1 MENFLVV
8 PLELLDSRASDMSQG
23 LTPPEVNIVCLD
35 LMGKKILYQQ
45 VFQYICSTFCN
56 QELLKDGKERPNCPW
71 VMFRATDHRGS
82 INSFL
87 TRLCRCSLSVL
98 STNKLKDKKCPISNP
113 VSFPR
118 VINGRLLFNN
128 RFSGRFTLS
137 VQFPKPTKSRARFR
151 AEDSLCQ
158 INPPTIL
165 IFFFV

>member
-1 MENFLVV
+1 
-8 PLELLDSRASDMSQG
+8 
-23 LTPPEVNIVCLD
+23 
-35 LMGKKILYQQ
+35 
-45 VFQYICSTFCN
+45 
-56 QELLKDGKERPNCPW
+56 
-71 VMFRATDHRGS
+71 MFRATDHRGS

-98 STNKLKDKKCPISNP
+98 STNKLKDQKCPISNP

-137 VQFPKPTKSRARFR
+137 VQFPKPTKSRARFS

-158 INPPTIL
+158 INPPNIL
-165 IFFFV
+165 IFFFVWNVNVFFLVKSFQARSKVKMKIIKSVALISDFNFNVFAPQTINNRLENFLYFWFVFWLNDFIPKY